1 MVNKRKMATKTVKII
16 DYKPKE
22 KTTEN
27 CIEWITGERSATLT
41 FSEPKMIKRI
51 KTIYSERADEFKR
64 YTENDDGSI
73 CVTVPKKWCKINP
86 GSKPD
91 SDKPKR
97 TMTEEQKKA
106 FAERM
111 AKVREQKN
119 KEKENK

>member
-1 MVNKRKMATKTVKII
+1 MATKTIKVK

-22 KTTEN
+22 KVIEN

-86 GSKPD
+86 GSKSD
-91 SDKPKR
+91 SNKPKR
-97 TMTEEQKKA
+97 TMSEEQKKA
-106 FAERM
+106 GAERM

-119 KEKENK
+119 KEKENN

>member
-1 MVNKRKMATKTVKII
+1 MKDNELFDLFFNPEVAKTFHQTSDFDKALADVW
-16 DYKPKE
+16 
-22 KTTEN
+22 N
-27 CIEWITGERSATLT
+27 L
-41 FSEPKMIKRI
+41 MIKEVI
-51 KTIYSERADEFKR
+51 ADEFKR

-119 KEKENK
+119 KEKGE